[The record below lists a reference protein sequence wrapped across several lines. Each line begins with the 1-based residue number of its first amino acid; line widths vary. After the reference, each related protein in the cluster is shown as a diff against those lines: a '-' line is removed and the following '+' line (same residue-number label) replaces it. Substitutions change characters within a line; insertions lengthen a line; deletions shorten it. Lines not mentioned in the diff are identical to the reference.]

1 MNTAIIAPTKLMT
14 IAAIPIHEAAPRVIH
29 LKRLPEDFRQESH
42 ILTEGHIEHYKSKLH
57 AKRFINEREELKKR
71 IDFVARNKKEQIKR
85 LNNLQKQ

>member
-1 MNTAIIAPTKLMT
+1 KQ
-14 IAAIPIHEAAPRVIH
+14 

-85 LNNLQKQ
+85 LNNLQKQQRIIHILHIILSRIEVVFTRDRQVQV